1 MNTTPD
7 QNQKIASL
15 IAAVIEG
22 VIDIPSSDLEAMRL
36 RYIPQVGEVVT
47 EEEFI
52 QRGVDLVAQARNS
65 FTLIGEL
72 IGWKFTREGA
82 QTQESRSAIVRRYA
96 PQWGVSPST
105 IWKAWV
111 VSSAGIDLL
120 PEDAPPTLTYEIV
133 SGCANAPEAEQVLDL
148 ALERGYTVNDVRE
161 VKALRA
167 QGLITDWNKL
177 RLVHNGNGTIY
188 VDDGQTR
195 EPIATLLTGTDL
207 ARAGV
212 ALLRMRARL

>member
-1 MNTTPD
+1 LSTID
-7 QNQKIASL
+7 ENQKVADL

-22 VIDIPSSDLEAMRL
+22 AIDVPSSDLEAMRL

-52 QRGVDLVAQARNS
+52 QRGVDLVATARNS

-72 IGWKFTREGA
+72 IGYKFAVEGA
-82 QTQESRSAIVRRYA
+82 DTEQGRNAIVGRYA

-167 QGLITDWNKL
+167 QGLIEDWNKL

-195 EPIATLLTGTDL
+195 EPIATLLADTDL

-212 ALLRMRARL
+212 ALLRMRARV